1 MFRYNIYGSNN
12 LHEIGRHASIL
23 RAENETR
30 TRDPNLGKVVLYQ
43 LSYFRI
49 ALLKQKRLF
58 RFCECKGMKFLFN
71 LQIFFKLFYQKKH
84 KRLH

>member
-1 MFRYNIYGSNN
+1 MFRYNMYGSNN
-12 LHEIGRHASIL
+12 LHEFGRHASIL

-49 ALLKQKRLF
+49 ALLKLKRLF

>member
-1 MFRYNIYGSNN
+1 MFRYNMYGSNN

-49 ALLKQKRLF
+49 ALLKLKRLF

-71 LQIFFKLFYQKKH
+71 LQIFFNLFYQKKH

>member
-1 MFRYNIYGSNN
+1 
-12 LHEIGRHASIL
+12 
-23 RAENETR
+23 
-30 TRDPNLGKVVLYQ
+30 
-43 LSYFRI
+43 
-49 ALLKQKRLF
+49 LF